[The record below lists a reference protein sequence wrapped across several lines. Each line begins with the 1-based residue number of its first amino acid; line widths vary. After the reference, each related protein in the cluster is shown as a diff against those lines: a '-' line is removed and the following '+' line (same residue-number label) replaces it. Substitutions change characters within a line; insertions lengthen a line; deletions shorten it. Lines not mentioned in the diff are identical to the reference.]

1 MIIELY
7 NQKLYLYFKLYNYI
21 NLTIMEILNKIIK
34 KEATVQEKLT
44 YLLPA
49 VISILYLIDV
59 TLFLFLEKG
68 LFRRLIPEFLNISKI
83 IFIFTSIYAA
93 YKNYDYFKK
102 VTATSLLFVII
113 CFFWIYISLYPVT
126 IRSLVG
132 IFVIVITSIQIYLFL
147 NLHLDKK
154 FNISSVGQFS
164 SLSNL
169 NFSKKKFNLN
179 LFKNKFVMGALILFG
194 AFIFYNIF
202 SENND
207 NYSKN
212 NNPEENLRINAAKAV
227 DAASACYRSL
237 PSHAQKGS
245 TIRSMLDARKWY
257 SDGVKFLN
265 MDQSYRSMAPTYF
278 DNAISY
284 SDVVMQ
290 IGRAYGSRSC
300 G

>member
-1 MIIELY
+1 M
-7 NQKLYLYFKLYNYI
+7 K
-21 NLTIMEILNKIIK
+21 ILDKILK
-34 KEATVQEKLT
+34 KEATVQEKLA

-49 VISILYLIDV
+49 VISILYLIDLILV
-59 TLFLFLEKG
+59 LLLGKG

-113 CFFWIYISLYPVT
+113 CFFWIYISLYPT
-126 IRSLVG
+126 AIRSLVG
-132 IFVIVITSIQIYLFL
+132 IFVIVITLIQIYLFL

-154 FNISSVGQFS
+154 FNILNVDSVSSSF
-164 SLSNL
+164 NL
-169 NFSKKKFNLN
+169 DFSKKKFNLN
-179 LFKNKFVMGALILFG
+179 LFKNKFVIGALILFG

-207 NYSKN
+207 NSN
-212 NNPEENLRINAAKAV
+212 FSAEDNLRNKAARAV
-227 DAASACYRSL
+227 DAAAVCYRSL
-237 PSHAQKGS
+237 PSHAQSGS
-245 TIRSMLDARKWY
+245 TVRSMLDARKWY
-257 SDGVKFLN
+257 DDGVKFLN
-265 MDQSYRSMAPTYF
+265 MDQSYRSMAPSYF

-284 SDVVMQ
+284 SDIVMQ
-290 IGRAYGSRSC
+290 IGKAYGSRSC

>member
-1 MIIELY
+1 M
-7 NQKLYLYFKLYNYI
+7 K
-21 NLTIMEILNKIIK
+21 ILDKILK
-34 KEATVQEKLT
+34 KEATVQEKLA

-49 VISILYLIDV
+49 VISILYLIDLILV
-59 TLFLFLEKG
+59 LLLGKG

-113 CFFWIYISLYPVT
+113 CFFWIYISLYPT
-126 IRSLVG
+126 AIRSLVG
-132 IFVIVITSIQIYLFL
+132 IFVIVITLIQIYLFL

-154 FNISSVGQFS
+154 FNILNIDSVSSSF
-164 SLSNL
+164 NL
-169 NFSKKKFNLN
+169 DFSKNKFNLN
-179 LFKNKFVMGALILFG
+179 LFKNKFVIGVLILFG

-207 NYSKN
+207 NSN
-212 NNPEENLRINAAKAV
+212 FSAEDNLRNKAARAV
-227 DAASACYRSL
+227 DAAAVCYRSL
-237 PSHAQKGS
+237 PSHAQSGS
-245 TIRSMLDARKWY
+245 TVRSMLDARKWY
-257 SDGVKFLN
+257 DDGVKFLN
-265 MDQSYRSMAPTYF
+265 MDQSYRSMAPSYF

-284 SDVVMQ
+284 SNIVMQ
-290 IGRAYGSRSC
+290 IGKAYGSRSC

>member
-1 MIIELY
+1 M
-7 NQKLYLYFKLYNYI
+7 K
-21 NLTIMEILNKIIK
+21 ILDKILK
-34 KEATVQEKLT
+34 KEATVQEKLA

-49 VISILYLIDV
+49 VISILYLIDLILV
-59 TLFLFLEKG
+59 LLLGKG

-113 CFFWIYISLYPVT
+113 CFFWIYISLYPT
-126 IRSLVG
+126 AIRSLVG
-132 IFVIVITSIQIYLFL
+132 IFVIVITLIQIYLFL

-154 FNISSVGQFS
+154 FNILNIDSVSSSF
-164 SLSNL
+164 NL
-169 NFSKKKFNLN
+169 DFSKNKFNLN
-179 LFKNKFVMGALILFG
+179 LFKNKFVIGALILFG

-207 NYSKN
+207 NSN
-212 NNPEENLRINAAKAV
+212 FSAEDNLRNKAARAV

-237 PSHAQKGS
+237 PSHAQSGS
-245 TIRSMLDARKWY
+245 TVRSMLDARKWY
-257 SDGVKFLN
+257 DDGVKFLN
-265 MDQSYRSMAPTYF
+265 MDQSYRSMAPSYF

-284 SDVVMQ
+284 SNIVMQ
-290 IGRAYGSRSC
+290 IGKAYGSRSC

>member
-1 MIIELY
+1 M
-7 NQKLYLYFKLYNYI
+7 K
-21 NLTIMEILNKIIK
+21 ILNKILK
-34 KEATVQEKLT
+34 KEATVQEKLA

-49 VISILYLIDV
+49 VISILYLIDLILV
-59 TLFLFLEKG
+59 LLLGKG

-83 IFIFTSIYAA
+83 IFIFTSIYAS

-113 CFFWIYISLYPVT
+113 CFFWIYISLYPT
-126 IRSLVG
+126 AIRSLVG
-132 IFVIVITSIQIYLFL
+132 IFVIVITLIQIYLFL

-154 FNISSVGQFS
+154 FNILNVDSVSSSF
-164 SLSNL
+164 NL
-169 NFSKKKFNLN
+169 DFSKKKFNLN
-179 LFKNKFVMGALILFG
+179 LLKNKFVIGALILFG

-207 NYSKN
+207 NSN
-212 NNPEENLRINAAKAV
+212 FSAEDNLRNKAARAV

-237 PSHAQKGS
+237 PSHAQSGS
-245 TIRSMLDARKWY
+245 TVRSMLDARKWY
-257 SDGVKFLN
+257 DDGVKFLN
-265 MDQSYRSMAPTYF
+265 MDQSYRSMAPSYF

-284 SDVVMQ
+284 SNIVMQ
-290 IGRAYGSRSC
+290 IGKAYGSRSC

>member
-1 MIIELY
+1 M
-7 NQKLYLYFKLYNYI
+7 K
-21 NLTIMEILNKIIK
+21 ILNKILK
-34 KEATVQEKLT
+34 KEATVQEKLA

-49 VISILYLIDV
+49 VISILYLIDLILV
-59 TLFLFLEKG
+59 LLLGKG

-113 CFFWIYISLYPVT
+113 CFFWIYISLYPT
-126 IRSLVG
+126 AIRSLVG
-132 IFVIVITSIQIYLFL
+132 IFVIVITLIQIYLFL

-154 FNISSVGQFS
+154 FNILNIDSVSSSF
-164 SLSNL
+164 NL
-169 NFSKKKFNLN
+169 DFSKNKFNLN
-179 LFKNKFVMGALILFG
+179 LFKNKFVIGVLILFG

-207 NYSKN
+207 NSN
-212 NNPEENLRINAAKAV
+212 FSAEDNLRNKAARAV

-237 PSHAQKGS
+237 PSHAQSGS
-245 TIRSMLDARKWY
+245 TVRSMLDARKWY
-257 SDGVKFLN
+257 DDGVKFLN
-265 MDQSYRSMAPTYF
+265 MDQSYRSMAPSYF

-284 SDVVMQ
+284 SNIVMQ
-290 IGRAYGSRSC
+290 IGKAYGSRSC

>member
-1 MIIELY
+1 M
-7 NQKLYLYFKLYNYI
+7 K
-21 NLTIMEILNKIIK
+21 ILNKIIK

-49 VISILYLIDV
+49 VISILYLIDIIFV
-59 TLFLFLEKG
+59 LLLGKG
-68 LFRRLIPEFLNISKI
+68 LFRKLIPEFLNISKI

-113 CFFWIYISLYPVT
+113 CFFWIYISLYPVA

-132 IFVIVITSIQIYLFL
+132 IFAIVITSIQIYLFL

-154 FNISSVGQFS
+154 FNILNIDSVSS
-164 SLSNL
+164 SLNL
-169 NFSKKKFNLN
+169 DFSKNKFNLN
-179 LFKNKFVMGALILFG
+179 LFKNKFVIGALILFG

-202 SENND
+202 SENSD

-212 NNPEENLRINAAKAV
+212 NNPEENLRVKAARAV

-237 PSHAQKGS
+237 PSHAQTGS
-245 TIRSMLDARKWY
+245 TVRSMLDARKY
-257 SDGVKFLN
+257 YNDGVKFLN
-265 MDQSYRSMAPTYF
+265 MDQSYSSMAPTYF

-284 SDVVMQ
+284 SNIVMQ
-290 IGRAYGSRSC
+290 IGKAYGSRSC

>member
-1 MIIELY
+1 
-7 NQKLYLYFKLYNYI
+7 
-21 NLTIMEILNKIIK
+21 MEILNKIIK

-49 VISILYLIDV
+49 VISILYLIDIIFV
-59 TLFLFLEKG
+59 LLLGMG

-102 VTATSLLFVII
+102 VTVTSLLFVII

-132 IFVIVITSIQIYLFL
+132 IFVIVITLIQIYLFL

-164 SLSNL
+164 SLSNLNFSNLSNL

-237 PSHAQKGS
+237 PSHAQTGS
-245 TIRSMLDARKWY
+245 TVRSMLDARKY
-257 SDGVKFLN
+257 YNDGVKFLN
-265 MDQSYRSMAPTYF
+265 MDQTYSSMAPSYF
-278 DNAISY
+278 NNAISY

>member
-1 MIIELY
+1 MM
-7 NQKLYLYFKLYNYI
+7 K
-21 NLTIMEILNKIIK
+21 ILNKIIK

-49 VISILYLIDV
+49 VISILYLIDIIFV
-59 TLFLFLEKG
+59 LLLGMG
-68 LFRRLIPEFLNISKI
+68 LFRKLIPEFLNISKI

-113 CFFWIYISLYPVT
+113 CFFWIYVSLYPLT
-126 IRSLVG
+126 IRSLGG
-132 IFVIVITSIQIYLFL
+132 IFVIVITLIQIYLFL

-154 FNISSVGQFS
+154 FNILNIDSVSSSF
-164 SLSNL
+164 NL
-169 NFSKKKFNLN
+169 DFSKNKFNLN
-179 LFKNKFVMGALILFG
+179 LFKNKFVIGALILFG

-212 NNPEENLRINAAKAV
+212 NSNFNSEGNLRNEAAKAV

-245 TIRSMLDARKWY
+245 TVNSMLDARKY
-257 SDGVKFLN
+257 YDDGVKFLN
-265 MDQSYRSMAPTYF
+265 MDQSYRSMATAYF
-278 DNAISY
+278 NNAISY
-284 SDVVMQ
+284 SNVVMQ
-290 IGRAYGSRSC
+290 IGRAYSSRSC

>member
-1 MIIELY
+1 MM
-7 NQKLYLYFKLYNYI
+7 K
-21 NLTIMEILNKIIK
+21 ILNKIIK

-49 VISILYLIDV
+49 VISIIYLIDIIFV
-59 TLFLFLEKG
+59 LLLGMG
-68 LFRRLIPEFLNISKI
+68 LFRKLIPEFLNISKI

-102 VTATSLLFVII
+102 ATATSLLFVII

-154 FNISSVGQFS
+154 FNILNIDSVSSSF
-164 SLSNL
+164 NL
-169 NFSKKKFNLN
+169 DFSKNKFNLN
-179 LFKNKFVMGALILFG
+179 LLKNKFVIGALILFG

-202 SENND
+202 SENSD

-212 NNPEENLRINAAKAV
+212 NNPEENLRVKAARAV
-227 DAASACYRSL
+227 DAASDCYRSL
-237 PSHAQKGS
+237 PSHAQSGS

-284 SDVVMQ
+284 SNIVMQ
-290 IGRAYGSRSC
+290 IGKAYGSRSC

>member
-1 MIIELY
+1 M
-7 NQKLYLYFKLYNYI
+7 N
-21 NLTIMEILNKIIK
+21 ILNKIIK

-49 VISILYLIDV
+49 VISILYLIDIIFILLLG
-59 TLFLFLEKG
+59 TG
-68 LFRRLIPEFLNISKI
+68 LFRKLIPQFLNISKI

-102 VTATSLLFVII
+102 VTATSLLFAII
-113 CFFWIYISLYPVT
+113 CFSWIYVSLYPLT
-126 IRSLVG
+126 IRSFGG
-132 IFVIVITSIQIYLFL
+132 IFLIVITLIQIYLFL
-147 NLHLDKK
+147 NLHLNKK
-154 FNISSVGQFS
+154 FNILNIDSVSSS
-164 SLSNL
+164 
-169 NFSKKKFNLN
+169 FNLDF
-179 LFKNKFVMGALILFG
+179 FKNKFVIGALILFG
-194 AFIFYNIF
+194 VFIFYNIF

-212 NNPEENLRINAAKAV
+212 NSNLSSEENLKNKAAKAV

-245 TIRSMLDARKWY
+245 TVKSMLDAYKY
-257 SDGVKFLN
+257 YDDGVKFLN
-265 MDQSYRSMAPTYF
+265 MNQSYKSMATAYF
-278 DNAISY
+278 NNAISY

-290 IGRAYGSRSC
+290 IGRAYSSRSC

>member
-1 MIIELY
+1 M
-7 NQKLYLYFKLYNYI
+7 K
-21 NLTIMEILNKIIK
+21 ILNKILN
-34 KEATVQEKLT
+34 KEATVQEKLA

-49 VISILYLIDV
+49 VISILYLIDLILV
-59 TLFLFLEKG
+59 LLLGMG

-102 VTATSLLFVII
+102 FTATSLLFVII
-113 CFFWIYISLYPVT
+113 CFFWIYISLYPT
-126 IRSLVG
+126 AIRSLVG
-132 IFVIVITSIQIYLFL
+132 IFVIVITLIQIYLFL

-154 FNISSVGQFS
+154 FNILNVDSVSSSF
-164 SLSNL
+164 NL
-169 NFSKKKFNLN
+169 DFSKKKFNLN
-179 LFKNKFVMGALILFG
+179 LLKNKFVIGALILFG

-207 NYSKN
+207 NSN
-212 NNPEENLRINAAKAV
+212 FSAEDNLRNKAARAV

-237 PSHAQKGS
+237 PSHAQSGS
-245 TIRSMLDARKWY
+245 TVRSMLDARKWY
-257 SDGVKFLN
+257 DDGVKFLN
-265 MDQSYRSMAPTYF
+265 MDQSYRSMAPSYF

-284 SDVVMQ
+284 SNIVMQ
-290 IGRAYGSRSC
+290 IGKAYGSRSC